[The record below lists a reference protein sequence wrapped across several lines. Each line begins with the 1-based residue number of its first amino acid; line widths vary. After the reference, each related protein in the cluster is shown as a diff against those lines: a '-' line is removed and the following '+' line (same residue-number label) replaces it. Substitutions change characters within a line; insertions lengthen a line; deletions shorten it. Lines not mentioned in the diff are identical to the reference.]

1 MGIVGGFTLRLLLLL
16 IDCLFGLFR
25 VSRAGWGAEEDPT
38 GGAEDGKVRGRGFWR
53 LDAKEEEVVLAGN
66 EYTSGPEKGLAYFFQ
81 QLLHG
86 FWGFPPI

>member
-1 MGIVGGFTLRLLLLL
+1 M
-16 IDCLFGLFR
+16 
-25 VSRAGWGAEEDPT
+25 SRAGWDAEEDAT
-38 GGAEDGKVRGRGFWR
+38 GEADGKTRGSGFWR
-53 LDAKEEEVVLAGN
+53 LDAIEEEAELAGN